1 MTDRQPTAGVVL
13 VAGATGTVGSS
24 VVQQLHDR
32 GVPVRAGSRNPHSAT
47 TALPAGVSRV
57 RLDVTD
63 NATWSAALDGVNRMF
78 LLRPPQI
85 ARPSAMAGFLDAVAR
100 ASVERVAFL
109 SVQGA
114 GANPLL
120 PHRGIERLLE
130 ASRLDWTFLRA
141 GWFHQNLLTA
151 HHDDVVRG
159 ELAVPAG
166 GGRTAL
172 VDARDIA
179 SVAVQALTGTGHS
192 RRAYELSA
200 EAPTWAEIAD
210 TLARATGRPVRY
222 TQPGVPRYVLTEL
235 SRHQAPALV
244 LITTALYTATRL
256 GLAAR
261 TTGDLAA
268 ILGRTPTSLAQ
279 FAAQNAERWIQP
291 VDARI

>member
-1 MTDRQPTAGVVL
+1 VVL

-24 VVQQLHDR
+24 VVAQLHER
-32 GVPVRAGSRNPHSAT
+32 GVPVRAGSRDPHSAT
-47 TALPAGVSRV
+47 TALPAGVPRV

-63 NATWSAALDGVNRMF
+63 TATWPAALDGVDRVF

-85 ARPSAMAGFLDAVAR
+85 ARSAAMTGFVDAVAR
-100 ASVERVAFL
+100 AGVGRVAFL

-130 ASRLDWTFLRA
+130 SSALDWTFLRA

-172 VDARDIA
+172 VDARD
-179 SVAVQALTGTGHS
+179 VAAAAVAALTERGHA
-192 RRAYELSA
+192 RRAYELTA
-200 EAPTWAEIAD
+200 EAPTWTEIAD
-210 TLARATGRPVRY
+210 TLACATGRPVRY

-235 SRHQAPALV
+235 SRHQPPALV
-244 LITTALYTATRL
+244 LVTTALYTATRL

-268 ILGRTPTSLAQ
+268 LLDRVPTTLSQ
-279 FAAQNAERWIQP
+279 FAAEHAERWT
-291 VDARI
+291 